1 MPPAQSFVHLPN
13 PGDSDSGCFVTTHT
27 HTEVTASVKDETFQ
41 LHQE

>member
-27 HTEVTASVKDETFQ
+27 EVTVSVKDETFQ